1 MEKLTIY
8 MKLED
13 HVEVNKNCVRL
24 KDLGKVYCGNDTIVN
39 ACESIEITRF
49 SDGDENRK
57 IISVMKVIQLITS
70 IYPNSQV
77 INIGETDTIV
87 KRIKSSDNEKKF
99 RRLKI
104 LFVSAVS
111 FFGTA
116 FTIMAFHNDIGI
128 NGVFN
133 KISTLIL
140 GKPTDGF
147 SVLEVSYSLG
157 LGVGIILFFNHIG
170 GRRITKDPTPIEV
183 EMVVYEKEVN
193 EALIKTADKE
203 GMELDV

>member
-24 KDLGKVYCGNDTIVN
+24 KDLGKVYCENDTIVN
-39 ACESIEITRF
+39 TCESIEITRF

-99 RRLKI
+99 RILKI